1 MATTTLDNSY
11 ASYSVLVETDL
22 GSTALQNITNGPGT
36 VYSIQG
42 DNSANSSDR
51 SFLKMYDNLVDGGID
66 VDATEPDYV
75 FVIDAAGNRFI
86 SFPGGLSVANGL
98 SLRCVQSGATSN
110 TGDPS
115 SNVAV
120 TVIYS

>member
-11 ASYSVLVETDL
+11 ASFKVVVETDL
-22 GSTALQNITNGPGT
+22 GSAALQNITNGTAT
-36 VYSIQG
+36 VHSIQV
-42 DNSANSSDR
+42 DNSANTNDR

-75 FVIDAAGNRFI
+75 FVIDAGGNRFI
-86 SFPGGLSVANGL
+86 SFPGGLPIANGL

-110 TGDPS
+110 IGDPTQ
-115 SNVAV
+115 NVAV

>member
-11 ASYSVLVETDL
+11 ASFKVVVETDL
-22 GSTALQNITNGPGT
+22 GSAALQNITNATAT
-36 VYSIQG
+36 VHSIQV
-42 DNSANSSDR
+42 DNSANTNDR

-75 FVIDAAGNRFI
+75 FVIDAGGNRFI
-86 SFPGGLSVANGL
+86 SFPGGLPIANGL

-110 TGDPS
+110 IGDPS
-115 SNVAV
+115 SNVSV

>member
-11 ASYSVLVETDL
+11 ASFKVVVETDL
-22 GSTALQNITNGPGT
+22 GSAALQNITNGTAT
-36 VYSIQG
+36 VHSIQV
-42 DNSANSSDR
+42 DNTGNTGDR

-75 FVIDAAGNRFI
+75 FVIDAGGNRFI
-86 SFPGGLSVANGL
+86 SFPGGLSVSNGL

-110 TGDPS
+110 VGDPS
-115 SNVAV
+115 SNVSV

>member
-11 ASYSVLVETDL
+11 ASFKVVVETDL
-22 GSTALQNITNGPGT
+22 GSAALQNITNGTAT
-36 VYSIQG
+36 VHSIQV
-42 DNSANSSDR
+42 DNSANTGDR

-75 FVIDAAGNRFI
+75 FVIDAGGNRFI
-86 SFPGGLSVANGL
+86 SFPGGLPIANGL

-115 SNVAV
+115 SNVSV

>member
-11 ASYSVLVETDL
+11 ASFKVVVETDL
-22 GSTALQNITNGPGT
+22 GSAALQNITNGTAT
-36 VYSIQG
+36 VHSIQV
-42 DNSANSSDR
+42 DNSANTNDR

-75 FVIDAAGNRFI
+75 FVIDAGGNRFI
-86 SFPGGLSVANGL
+86 SFPGGLPIANGL

-110 TGDPS
+110 IGDPTQ
-115 SNVAV
+115 NVSV

>member
-36 VYSIQG
+36 VYSIQV

-75 FVIDAAGNRFI
+75 FVIDAAVNRFI
-86 SFPGGLSVANGL
+86 SFPGGLPIANGL
-98 SLRCVQSGATSN
+98 SLRCVQAGATSN
-110 TGDPS
+110 TGDPA